1 VHALSTQFHRKER
14 QVRGLLKM
22 EHGRLIRL
30 ITRFILAVNGVTARV
45 DRLRDEVAAAG
56 LSRPGPTPSRPWDLR
71 RGDSDNPLAA
81 YRAMQAESARD
92 DSWADGGF
100 EFDFGDSEP
109 PPSAPT
115 RNDIR
120 PDSSDIRPDLSDSD
134 SDSDG
139 LGRTRTDSD

>member
-45 DRLRDEVAAAG
+45 DRLRDEVAAG
-56 LSRPGPTPSRPWDLR
+56 LGRGATPSRPSPTPSRPWDLR
-71 RGDSDNPLAA
+71 REDSDDPLGA

-92 DSWADGGF
+92 ESWADGGF
-100 EFDFGDSEP
+100 EFESDDGEP
-109 PPSAPT
+109 APT
-115 RNDIR
+115 RNA
-120 PDSSDIRPDLSDSD
+120 DSE
-134 SDSDG
+134 
-139 LGRTRTDSD
+139 